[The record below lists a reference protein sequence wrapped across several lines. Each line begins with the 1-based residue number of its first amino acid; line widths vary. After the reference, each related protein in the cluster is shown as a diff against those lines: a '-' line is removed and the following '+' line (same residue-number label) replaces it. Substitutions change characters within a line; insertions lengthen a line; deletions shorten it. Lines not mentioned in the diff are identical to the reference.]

1 MAQNSKSSVLLTSNE
16 AGDYSIT
23 AGGQTYTGTIA
34 ANQSI
39 TVTFDLPLA
48 EDETVT
54 ATVTDAA
61 GNTGQASLVADVTDP
76 QVELTQTAPD
86 TVVLISDEDGTY
98 VVTVDG
104 VSYAG
109 DITANE
115 PVTVTLSPALTD
127 GQDVVAYV
135 SDAVNNTGKAQLIA
149 DVTEPTVELEQTS
162 PETVEITSNEDGAYI
177 VTIGDDIYTGEIK
190 AGETLEIPLDRP
202 LTEGEEI
209 IAEVKDQAG
218 NTGETTLVADVTE
231 PTVELEQTSP
241 ESVEITSNEDGEYT
255 VSIGDDVYTGEIK
268 AGETL
273 EIPLDRPLTEGE
285 EIIAE
290 VKDQAGNT
298 GETTLVA
305 DVTPPTVTVNQ
316 TADNSVVLTS
326 TEDGEYTVTIGE
338 QTYTGSI
345 AKDEVVTIELQD
357 VAAGTPEVTAQ
368 VTDQAGNTGS
378 ASTTL
383 DLQAPTVVVRQTDPL
398 TLVLTSDEDGS
409 YTVTAGGQTFTGQVT
424 AGTPVELSLTTAL
437 NGGDKIEATVRDSF
451 GNAGQFENSVPV
463 AVANGNTLLG
473 LVGLDVAG
481 LIDLNQQMFAALD
494 PDNNLSKVEI
504 TQGGFISVVAL
515 QFGYSQQLAQQF
527 GLKITSVK
535 GGSLLGLGLVQLS
548 ASSIVIEAL
557 DGGTLDNQKVLEF
570 LATVALEPQTG
581 VLGLSGLLGSI
592 LQLDVL
598 QKLTVTVTDEY
609 GSSNTSD
616 LASLLGAEVLDNLLA
631 GQTIYEGV
639 DKNVNALVDDTL
651 DQSQATQSVR
661 LYGHDGNDVLMGGQG
676 NDVIRGGNGN
686 DTLNGGAGDD
696 YLVGGAGNDGIT
708 GGAGTDIVFFELLN
722 AEDATGGNGVDTWND
737 FHVGDT
743 ATDAEADVVDV
754 RELLGD
760 EVTADNIDQYLS
772 VEQDA
777 EGNVTLN
784 IDRDG
789 QADSF
794 QSTALIH
801 LGQQAADLSL
811 QQLLENN
818 QIIF

>member
-1 MAQNSKSSVLLTSNE
+1 M
-16 AGDYSIT
+16 
-23 AGGQTYTGTIA
+23 
-34 ANQSI
+34 
-39 TVTFDLPLA
+39 
-48 EDETVT
+48 
-54 ATVTDAA
+54 
-61 GNTGQASLVADVTDP
+61 
-76 QVELTQTAPD
+76 
-86 TVVLISDEDGTY
+86 
-98 VVTVDG
+98 
-104 VSYAG
+104 
-109 DITANE
+109 
-115 PVTVTLSPALTD
+115 
-127 GQDVVAYV
+127 
-135 SDAVNNTGKAQLIA
+135 
-149 DVTEPTVELEQTS
+149 
-162 PETVEITSNEDGAYI
+162 
-177 VTIGDDIYTGEIK
+177 
-190 AGETLEIPLDRP
+190 
-202 LTEGEEI
+202 
-209 IAEVKDQAG
+209 
-218 NTGETTLVADVTE
+218 
-231 PTVELEQTSP
+231 
-241 ESVEITSNEDGEYT
+241 
-255 VSIGDDVYTGEIK
+255 
-268 AGETL
+268 
-273 EIPLDRPLTEGE
+273 
-285 EIIAE
+285 
-290 VKDQAGNT
+290 
-298 GETTLVA
+298 
-305 DVTPPTVTVNQ
+305 
-316 TADNSVVLTS
+316 
-326 TEDGEYTVTIGE
+326 
-338 QTYTGSI
+338 
-345 AKDEVVTIELQD
+345 
-357 VAAGTPEVTAQ
+357 
-368 VTDQAGNTGS
+368 
-378 ASTTL
+378 
-383 DLQAPTVVVRQTDPL
+383 
-398 TLVLTSDEDGS
+398 
-409 YTVTAGGQTFTGQVT
+409 
-424 AGTPVELSLTTAL
+424 
-437 NGGDKIEATVRDSF
+437 
-451 GNAGQFENSVPV
+451 
-463 AVANGNTLLG
+463 
-473 LVGLDVAG
+473 GLDVAG